1 MPGLV
6 DELTAVETLATDELA
21 RATNIKA
28 LEDWRVAYLGRRQ
41 GRLPGLLEQL
51 PGLPPEERREAGQLA
66 NRVRRALD
74 TAYVER
80 RALLEHANLSQR
92 LTAEAIDVTLPGR
105 PVAAGRLH
113 PTTQTLREI
122 IEAFRPMGF
131 QVVEGPEVEWE
142 YYNFEALNIP
152 ADHPARDQWD
162 TLWLDVEDDA
172 GKRAMLL
179 RTHTSP
185 MQVRIMEQ
193 QEPPVRVLVPGRVFR
208 HEATD
213 ASHESIFYQV
223 EGLAVDRG
231 ITFADL
237 KGTLYAF
244 ARRMFGP
251 DRRVRF
257 RCDFFPFVEPGV
269 DMAIDCFACRGDGC
283 RICSQTGWLEIMG
296 AGMVHPEVLRRV
308 GYDPDVYTGFAFG
321 MGPERIAMLRHGIDD
336 IRHFY
341 ANDLRFL
348 EQF

>member
-6 DELTAVETLATDELA
+6 DELTAVETLANDELA
-21 RATNIKA
+21 RATDVKA

-66 NRVRRALD
+66 NRVRRTLD
-74 TAYVER
+74 TAYSER

-92 LTAEAIDVTLPGR
+92 LSAEAIDVTLPGR

-162 TLWLDVEDDA
+162 TLWLDAEDEA